1 MAAPPEVNKLIERF
15 REHEAAYMAPSY
27 NETSLRDD
35 FLDPFFNA
43 LGWDLNNSSGYAQAY
58 RDVIKE
64 ESLRTSEGVKAPD
77 FTFRIGG
84 VRKFFVEAKKPS
96 VQLAT
101 AAAPAYQLRRYAWSA
116 KLPLSILTNFREFAI
131 YDTRGRPEKDDKA
144 SKARVFYCRLEDL
157 ELKWEWL
164 RATFAKEAILKGS
177 FDKYVDDNRAK
188 RGTAEVDED
197 FLASIEEWRE
207 ELAHNL
213 AIRNTSLT
221 EDELNFSVQRM
232 LDRIIFLRICED
244 RGIETYGAL
253 QGATKRPG
261 AYAAL
266 CDLFVA
272 ADAKYNSGIFH
283 FRTEKGRDE
292 VPDQISLNL
301 KVDDKILRSIIA
313 SLYYPAG
320 PYEFSVISADILGQ
334 VYEQFIG
341 KIIRL
346 TSKHKAFVEDKPAVR
361 KAGGIYYTPS
371 YIVDFMVNRTLNPL
385 LAGKTPRQLTKLRVL
400 DPACGSGSF
409 LISAYQ
415 HLLNWYFEFYTNN
428 EPERWRKGSR
438 PRLVETPTGWRLTL
452 SERRRILLTHI
463 FGVDID
469 DQAVDVTKLSLLLK
483 VLEGETEQTIQP
495 FLSVFQERALPDL
508 GSNIKCGNSLIA
520 PDFYREG
527 RLALDDVALERINAF
542 DWRGKSGFQE
552 IMEDGK
558 FDVVIGN
565 PPYIFVRDNL
575 TKAETDYFTR
585 RYSLTWDKH
594 NTYLL
599 FMELL
604 LDLVADKGAS
614 AYIVPNSWLTI
625 ESGKLL
631 RSAYLDRLTAIT
643 DLNYAV
649 FNKVAME
656 PCIFFAA
663 GKPIKGA
670 VEVLRASS
678 RPQFMTAVPSTV
690 DRQRWRGNAD
700 RITTSQS
707 ESVAAVLGVLRANA
721 GQIGDRFDV
730 RTGLQAYEKGKGTP
744 PQTQADVDGHIFDR
758 DRKTDAHTHPYLQGK
773 DVHRFEL
780 AWSGMW
786 MRYGP
791 WLSQPRDIEMFKRP
805 RVLVREITAAPPH
818 SLLSCFTDEVYLSNK
833 SVLTIL
839 HEEDDCLELKALA
852 AVLNSKLMTFFYKG
866 YGVKGERKLFPKVVI
881 RNLREFPYPK
891 DPAKVAI
898 TNLSTLYD
906 RIASTTIRAAG
917 ARTPHAVEAASRQL
931 DTYQDQLDAAVFAL
945 FGATQEERSTIE
957 AVLGSVDGQRLGN

>member
-1 MAAPPEVNKLIERF
+1 MTAPAEVIGLIGRF
-15 REHEAAYMAPSY
+15 REHESAYLAASY

-35 FLDPFFNA
+35 FLDPLFGA
-43 LGWDLNNSSGYAQAY
+43 LGWDLNNRSGYAQAY

-64 ESLRTSEGVKAPD
+64 ESLRTGEGVKAPD

-84 VRKFFVEAKKPS
+84 VRKFFVEAKRPS
-96 VQLAT
+96 VQIAT
-101 AAAPAYQLRRYAWSA
+101 AIAPAYQLRRYAWSA
-116 KLPLSILTNFREFAI
+116 KLPLSILTNFREVAV
-131 YDTRGRPEKDDKA
+131 YDTRSRPEKDDKA
-144 SKARVFYCRLEDL
+144 SKARVFYCRFD
-157 ELKWEWL
+157 ELGEKWEWL
-164 RATFAKEAILKGS
+164 KAIFAKESILKGS

-197 FLASIEEWRE
+197 FLASIEVWRDN
-207 ELAHNL
+207 LAHNL
-213 AIRNTSLT
+213 AIRNHSLT
-221 EDELNFSVQRM
+221 EHELNFAVQRL

-244 RGIETYGAL
+244 RGIEPYGTL
-253 QGATKRPG
+253 QGTVKRPG
-261 AYAAL
+261 IYAAL
-266 CDLFVA
+266 CNLFVA

-283 FRTEKGRDE
+283 FRKEKGRDE
-292 VPDQISLNL
+292 APDQISLNL
-301 KVDDKILRSIIA
+301 KVDDKVLKSIIG

-341 KIIRL
+341 KVIRL
-346 TSKHKAFVEDKPAVR
+346 TTGHKAVVEDKPAVR
-361 KAGGIYYTPS
+361 KAGGVYYTPS
-371 YIVDFMVNRTLNPL
+371 YIVDFMVSRTLSPL
-385 LAGKTPRQLTKLRVL
+385 LKGNTPRQLTKLRVL

-415 HLLNWYFEFYTNN
+415 HLLNWYVEFYANN
-428 EPERWRKGSR
+428 DPERWRKGSQAK
-438 PRLVETPTGWRLTL
+438 LVQTRTGLRLTL

-508 GSNIKCGNSLIA
+508 ETNIKCGNSLIA
-520 PDFYREG
+520 PDFYNEKQ
-527 RLALDDVALERINAF
+527 LALDDIELEKINVF
-542 DWRGKSGFQE
+542 DWLGKSGFQH
-552 IMEDGK
+552 IMQDGK

-575 TKAETDYFTR
+575 TKSETNYFTQ
-585 RYSLTWDKH
+585 RYRLAWDKH

-604 LDLVADKGAS
+604 LELVSEKGAS

-631 RSAYLDRLTAIT
+631 RGAYLDRLTALA
-643 DLNYAV
+643 DLNYPV
-649 FNKVAME
+649 FNNVAME
-656 PCIFFAA
+656 PCIFFAT
-663 GKPIKGA
+663 GRSVKGP

-678 RPQFMTAVPSTV
+678 RSEFTTAVGSSI
-690 DRQRWRGNAD
+690 DRERWRGNAD
-700 RITTSQS
+700 RITISQS
-707 ESVAAVLGVLRANA
+707 ESVAAVLATLRSNA

-730 RTGLQAYEKGKGTP
+730 RTGMQAYEKGKGTP
-744 PQTQADVDGHIFDR
+744 PQTQADVDDHVFDR
-758 DRKTDAHTHPYLQGK
+758 DRKTDAQTHPYLQGK
-773 DVHRFEL
+773 DVDRFGL
-780 AWSGMW
+780 TWSGMW

-791 WLSQPRDIEMFKRP
+791 WLSQPRDLEMFTRP
-805 RVLVREITAAPPH
+805 RVLLREITAKPPN
-818 SLLSCFTDEVYLSNK
+818 SLLSCFTDETYLSNK

-839 HEEDDCLELKALA
+839 HENDDSAELKALA

-891 DPAKVAI
+891 HSQETSI
-898 TNLSTLYD
+898 NNLSALYD
-906 RIASTTIRAAG
+906 RIVSTKSKLVA
-917 ARTPHAVEAASRQL
+917 ARTPHAKEAASRQL
-931 DTYQDQLDAAVFAL
+931 DAYENQLDTAVFAL
-945 FGATQEERSTIE
+945 FGATEEDRDAIE
-957 AVLGSVDGQRLGN
+957 GVLESASE

>member
-1 MAAPPEVNKLIERF
+1 MAAPPEVIALLERF
-15 REHEAAYMAPSY
+15 REHESAYMAGSY

-35 FLDPFFNA
+35 FLDPFFGA

-84 VRKFFVEAKKPS
+84 VRKFFVEAKRPS
-96 VQLAT
+96 VQLGT

-116 KLPLSILTNFREFAI
+116 KLPLSILTNFREFAV
-131 YDTRGRPEKDDKA
+131 YDTRARPERDDKT
-144 SKARVFYCRLEDL
+144 SKARVFYCRYT
-157 ELKWEWL
+157 ELADKWDWL
-164 RATFAKEAILKGS
+164 RAIFAKEAILKGS

-188 RGTAEVDED
+188 RGTAQVDED
-197 FLASIEEWRE
+197 FLASIEGWRQ
-207 ELAHNL
+207 ELASNL
-213 AIRNTSLT
+213 AIRNGHLT
-221 EDELNFSVQRM
+221 EHELNFSVQRM

-244 RGIETYGAL
+244 RGIETYGTLLA
-253 QGATKRPG
+253 AAKRSG
-261 AYAAL
+261 VYTAL

-283 FRTEKGRDE
+283 FRQERGRAE
-292 VPDQISLNL
+292 APDRISLNL
-301 KVDDKILRSIIA
+301 RVDDKVLRSIVT

-341 KIIRL
+341 KVIRL
-346 TSKHKAFVEDKPAVR
+346 TPQHRAVVETKPAVR

-371 YIVDFMVNRTLNPL
+371 YIVDYMVSRTLVPL
-385 LAGKTPRQLTKLRVL
+385 LAGKSPRQIAKLCVL

-415 HLLNWYFEFYTNN
+415 HLLNWYLTFYSEN
-428 EPERWRKGSR
+428 EPEQWSKGSKA
-438 PRLVETPTGWRLTL
+438 RLVKTPTGLRLTL
-452 SERRRILLTHI
+452 SERRRILLAHI

-483 VLEGETEQTIQP
+483 VLEGETEQTVQP

-508 GSNIKCGNSLIA
+508 DANVKCGNSLIA
-520 PDFYREG
+520 PDFYDEE
-527 RLALDDVALERINAF
+527 RLALDDATLARINVF
-542 DWRGKSGFQE
+542 DWRGKSGFQQ
-552 IMEDGK
+552 IMRDGR

-575 TKAETDYFTR
+575 IKAETDYFTKR
-585 RYSLTWDKH
+585 FRLTWDKH

-599 FMELL
+599 FMELV
-604 LDLVADKGAS
+604 LDLVADKGTS

-631 RSAYLDRLTAIT
+631 RGVYIDRLTALT
-643 DLNYAV
+643 DLNYPV

-663 GKPIKGA
+663 GKPVKGA
-670 VEVLRASS
+670 VEVIRASS
-678 RPQFMTAVPSTV
+678 RAEFVSAVPSSV
-690 DRQRWRGNAD
+690 DRERWSGNAD
-700 RITTSQS
+700 RITISQS
-707 ESVAAVLGVLRANA
+707 ASVATVLGTLREKA

-744 PQTQADVDGHIFDR
+744 PQSQADVDNHVFDR
-758 DRKTDAHTHPYLQGK
+758 DRKVDKQTYAYLQGR
-773 DVHRFEL
+773 DVQRFGL

-791 WLSQPRDIEMFKRP
+791 WLSQPRDIEMFTRP
-805 RVLVREITAAPPH
+805 RVLLREITGVAPY
-818 SLLSCFTDEVYLSNK
+818 SLFSCFTEEAYLSNK

-839 HEEDDCLELKALA
+839 HESDDTIELKALSA
-852 AVLNSKLMTFFYKG
+852 TLNSKLMTLFYKG

-881 RNLREFPYPK
+881 KNLREFPYPK
-891 DPAKVAI
+891 SPSRVAI
-898 TNLSTLYD
+898 GNLAQSYD
-906 RIASTTIRAAG
+906 RIVSAKGRLDA
-917 ARTPHAVEAASRQL
+917 ARTPHAREAASRQVDL
-931 DTYQDQLDAAVFAL
+931 YQDQLDTAVLNL
-945 FGATQEERSTIE
+945 FGATSEDRAAIE
-957 AVLGSVDGQRLGN
+957 TVLDPFAG

>member
-1 MAAPPEVNKLIERF
+1 MAEPPEIIDLIGRF
-15 REHEAAYMAPSY
+15 REHEAAYMAAAY

-35 FLDPFFNA
+35 FLDPFFAA

-84 VRKFFVEAKKPS
+84 VRKFFVEAKRPS

-116 KLPLSILTNFREFAI
+116 KLPLSILTNFREFAV
-131 YDTRGRPEKDDKA
+131 YDTRIRPEKDDKA
-144 SKARVFYCRLEDL
+144 SKGRVFYCGFDKLEDN
-157 ELKWEWL
+157 WEWL
-164 RATFAKEAILKGS
+164 KAIFAKEAILKGS

-197 FLASIEEWRE
+197 FLASIEVWRD

-213 AIRNTSLT
+213 AIRNCGLT
-221 EDELNFSVQRM
+221 EHELNFAVQRM

-244 RGIETYGAL
+244 RGIETYGTL
-253 QGATKRPG
+253 QGAIKRSG
-261 AYAAL
+261 VYAAL
-266 CDLFVA
+266 CNLFVA

-283 FRTEKGRDE
+283 FRKEKGRDE
-292 VPDQISLNL
+292 APDQISLNL
-301 KVDDKILRSIIA
+301 KVDDKVLKSIIT

-341 KIIRL
+341 KVIRL
-346 TSKHKAFVEDKPAVR
+346 TTGHKAVVEDKPAVR

-371 YIVDFMVNRTLNPL
+371 YIVDFMVSRTLNPL

-400 DPACGSGSF
+400 DPACGSGSY

-428 EPERWRKGSR
+428 ESEKWSKGSQA
-438 PRLVETPTGWRLTL
+438 RLVKTPTGLRLTL
-452 SERRRILLTHI
+452 SERRRILLTNI

-508 GSNIKCGNSLIA
+508 ETNIKCGNSLIA
-520 PDFYREG
+520 PDFYQEDQ
-527 RLALDDVALERINAF
+527 LALDDVALEKINVF
-542 DWRGKSGFQE
+542 DWRGKSGFPQ
-552 IMEDGK
+552 IMRNGK

-575 TKAETDYFTR
+575 TNAETDYFTR
-585 RYSLTWDKH
+585 RYRLTWDKH

-604 LDLVADKGAS
+604 LELIADKGAG

-625 ESGKLL
+625 ESGKRL
-631 RSAYLDRLTAIT
+631 RGAYIDRLTALT
-643 DLNYAV
+643 DLNYPV

-656 PCIFFAA
+656 PCIFFLA

-670 VEVLRASS
+670 IEVLRASS
-678 RPQFMTAVPSTV
+678 RPEFVTAVPSSV
-690 DRQRWRGNAD
+690 DRERWRGNAD
-700 RITTSQS
+700 RITISQS
-707 ESVAAVLGVLRANA
+707 ESVASVLGVLRANA

-744 PQTQADVDGHIFDR
+744 SQTQADVDDHVFDR
-758 DRKTDAHTHPYLQGK
+758 DRKTDAQTHAYLQGK
-773 DVHRFEL
+773 DVHRFGL

-791 WLSQPRDIEMFKRP
+791 WLSQPRDMEMFTRP
-805 RVLVREITAAPPH
+805 RVLLREITAAPPY
-818 SLLSCFTDEVYLSNK
+818 SLLSCFTDETYLSNK

-839 HEEDDCLELKALA
+839 HEKDDSAELKALA

-891 DPAKVAI
+891 TPARAAI
-898 TNLSTLYD
+898 SNLAVLYD
-906 RIASTTIRAAG
+906 RLVLTRSKVAAT
-917 ARTPHAVEAASRQL
+917 RTPHAKEAASRQL
-931 DTYQDQLDAAVFAL
+931 DAYQDQLDAAVFTL
-945 FGATQEERSTIE
+945 FGATQEDRDTIE
-957 AVLGSVDGQRLGN
+957 TVLESVDR